1 MSGSFKAFGISIYS
15 FQCTINKCAL
25 YTLLFDQS
33 VEFAKFVK
41 KKSNIL
47 YNVVWVYIVISDL
60 YDMILKKKS
69 LCDVRCSP
77 DNIFKLP
84 VYKHVLF
91 CNQIKLLL

>member
-1 MSGSFKAFGISIYS
+1 MG
-15 FQCTINKCAL
+15 
-25 YTLLFDQS
+25 
-33 VEFAKFVK
+33 
-41 KKSNIL
+41 
-47 YNVVWVYIVISDL
+47 IVISDL

-91 CNQIKLLL
+91 CNQIMLHL